1 MIEPIIIDIK
11 SFKDERGYLSVI
23 EEDNHI
29 PFEVGNSYWVYSILN
44 SDGHQR
50 PEYIDKSKL
59 IVALS
64 GEINVIVDNGIQ
76 IREFSLNHAYY
87 GLLIPN
93 GFNYKIM
100 SCASNSVAFVI
111 ISK

>member
-1 MIEPIIIDIK
+1 MIEPKIIDIK

-29 PFEVGNSYWVYSILN
+29 PFEVGNSYWIN
-44 SDGHQR
+44 SASPNDGHQR
-50 PEYIDKSKL
+50 PEYLDKSKL

-64 GEINVIVDNGIQ
+64 GEINVIVDNGIE
-76 IREFSLNHAYY
+76 IREFSLNRAYY

-93 GFNYKIM
+93 GYNYKIM
-100 SCASNSVAFVI
+100 NCTSNSITYVI

>member
-1 MIEPIIIDIK
+1 MIELKIIDIK

-29 PFEVGNSYWVYSILN
+29 PFEVGNSYWVYSTLHN
-44 SDGHQR
+44 DGHQR
-50 PEYIDKSKL
+50 PEYIDKNKL

-64 GEINVIVDNGIQ
+64 GEINVIVDNEIE
-76 IREFSLNHAYY
+76 IREFSLNHACY

-93 GFNYKIM
+93 GSNYKIM
-100 SCASNSVAFVI
+100 NCTSNSVTFVI